1 MITHVLDTSAVLA
14 HYLREPGAEDVNA
27 ILARGP
33 EEAGVSLISLVEPR
47 SRLAEVA
54 AHAQEAERAF
64 KLYTET
70 LTTVLPFSRET
81 ADAAMHLRAATR
93 QRQTTRRDS
102 RPSRSPHGGIPCGAD
117 HPTPLAAEATSQ
129 QPGEHM
135 KTPHSILWTVAP
147 LARFHRLDNGS
158 HQPMKTGTSSSNS
171 TRRNKPCWKV
181 SFAMAKCLR

>member
-33 EEAGVSLISLVEPR
+33 EETGVSLISLVELR
-47 SRLAEVA
+47 SRLAEAA

-81 ADAAMHLRAATR
+81 ADAAMDLRAATR
-93 QRQTTRRDS
+93 PRLPLVDALIAASAKQHGAILVHRDPHMATIPAALITQHILPPKQQAS
-102 RPSRSPHGGIPCGAD
+102 SPAN
-117 HPTPLAAEATSQ
+117 T
-129 QPGEHM
+129 
-135 KTPHSILWTVAP
+135 
-147 LARFHRLDNGS
+147 
-158 HQPMKTGTSSSNS
+158 
-171 TRRNKPCWKV
+171 
-181 SFAMAKCLR
+181 